1 MNNSQKEQNKDNFLR
16 FIYFSFSD
24 AYSIFAV
31 KHQLFSYF
39 VCRVF
44 VNRLISYA
52 NNCDPPLFSSDQIKE
67 VWFYVI

>member
-1 MNNSQKEQNKDNFLR
+1 MNSSQKEQNKDNFLR

-39 VCRVF
+39 VCRV
-44 VNRLISYA
+44 L
-52 NNCDPPLFSSDQIKE
+52 LTG
-67 VWFYVI
+67 